1 MIITLEDQL
10 TIRLSFSYNAATVA
24 FVKSLLGSAFDKPS
38 KTWTA
43 PLYHL
48 GAIVQRYART
58 VSIDY
63 EVLCARDELWR
74 RFIVNYGRLGV
85 KFELEDGVVVAYGE
99 GVSPEFQKHVG
110 LCSGLLKDHLH
121 VQRFP
126 SAPTMPRPHRPSAW
140 DDVEPTDGE
149 RMIHA
154 GIVNAAKREEQ
165 RAEVVERVKGK
176 RRKARTV
183 QAELLTEEPE

>member
-48 GAIVQRYART
+48 GTIVQRYARV

-63 EVLCARDELWR
+63 DVLCARDELWR

-85 KFELEDGVVVAYGE
+85 QFELENGVVVAYGE
-99 GVSPEFQKHVG
+99 GVSPEFQKHVS
-110 LCSGLLKDHLH
+110 LCSGLLRDHLH

-126 SAPTMPRPHRPSAW
+126 SAPAMPRDVRPTVW
-140 DDVEPTDGE
+140 DTAEPTHAD
-149 RMIHA
+149 RLIHA
-154 GIVNAAKREEQ
+154 GIVNAARREEE
-165 RAEVVERVKGK
+165 RTEVVERVKGK
-176 RRKARTV
+176 RRMAK
-183 QAELLTEEPE
+183 QMSLIGDEQ